1 MKNFFRKMWGAEP
14 IIAAAASGV
23 GVWEAI
29 PPVLAA
35 FGYPLT
41 PMQIKALGGLIGA
54 LSVALARSKVFAAD
68 THAEAVQNALRQS
81 V

>member
-1 MKNFFRKMWGAEP
+1 MKTFFKKILGAEP
-14 IIAAAASGV
+14 IVAAAVSGV

-41 PMQIKALGGLIGA
+41 DPQIHALAGLIAALG
-54 LSVALARSKVFAAD
+54 VAYARAKVFAPD
-68 THAEAVQNALRQS
+68 THAEAVQNALRP
-81 V
+81 